1 MRILAH
7 SLSILLLL
15 RHAPKAQQ
23 SPKLDFKMWK
33 SFFKR
38 INNFKQ
44 HLSTSTF
51 ANELHS
57 SPVSTDNYNAV
68 FELQNSL
75 EQNLSDVP
83 VLVEHLQKFFRAQ
96 NVTLDMDNRLR
107 QRSAIIYEPRNNVDN
122 PLRFSA
128 GLVLAVDFVSS
139 LHNID
144 DVSNVYLK
152 VHIFQ

>member
-1 MRILAH
+1 
-7 SLSILLLL
+7 
-15 RHAPKAQQ
+15 
-23 SPKLDFKMWK
+23 MWK

-38 INNFKQ
+38 VNNFKQ
-44 HLSTSTF
+44 HLATSTC
-51 ANELHS
+51 
-57 SPVSTDNYNAV
+57 STTSTESTADNRFSAV

-75 EQNLSDVP
+75 EQNLTDAP
-83 VLVEHLQKFFRAQ
+83 VLVEHLKKFFRSQ
-96 NVTLDMDNRLR
+96 HVTLDMDNRLR

-139 LHNID
+139 LYNID

-152 VHIFQ
+152 VYKYIYFF